1 MSYQDR
7 IMQAFATGKIRA
19 DGGGLLVVTV
29 MHDDGCPALNGGEC
43 TCEPDVK
50 YAIGE
55 RTFLIKKNGEVEEIT
70 NV

>member
-19 DGGGLLVVTV
+19 PSGGPLVVTV

-43 TCEPDVK
+43 TCDPDVK
-50 YAIGE
+50 YTIGE
-55 RTFLIKKNGEVEEIT
+55 RTFLIKKDGTVEEIFA
-70 NV
+70 

>member
-19 DGGGLLVVTV
+19 DGGGELTVTIF
-29 MHDDGCPALNGGEC
+29 HDDDCPALKGNEC

-55 RTFLIKKNGEVEEIT
+55 RTFLIKKDGEVEEIT